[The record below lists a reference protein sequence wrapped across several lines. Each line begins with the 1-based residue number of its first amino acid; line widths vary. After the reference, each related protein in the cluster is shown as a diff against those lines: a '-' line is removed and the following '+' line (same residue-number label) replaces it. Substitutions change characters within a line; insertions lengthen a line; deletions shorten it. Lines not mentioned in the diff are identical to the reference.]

1 MVRSMQRILSRAVR
15 ILLVAFAVGR
25 IWFGAAEST
34 AQDRSLLGLTSCCPN
49 EVVRFDPASG
59 DTETIVQVGTEG
71 DRFVATVGSGI
82 VGDGRIFLVRN
93 DSLLSADLK
102 SGVVNQGPPIGRI
115 HELIAFDD
123 GRKRILAFTGC
134 CPNEIVE
141 LDPSTGDQ
149 DVIVEVGTA
158 ERKLEDVF
166 EHRDE
171 YGNVIHRDSVWIY
184 EGDMFGSVAGPAIA
198 SSDARHLFLLRNDR
212 LLSVDTEEA
221 SVSEGPRMEDMQ
233 LLAYSEADR
242 SLFLFTNCC
251 PNRILEYS
259 LDSGRIHDV
268 AVAGTGRNI
277 LADVIEEYDEV
288 GNLVYRDSLWMFEG
302 DMFRVSFGIA
312 AYDESTNTIFL
323 NRNRRLVSVAVS
335 KDAEVVESDM
345 SGAFSIVG
353 FTDAVSGVF
362 REELPAIRTA
372 EIRAVPNPLA
382 RTGSV
387 WAKLERDQEVA
398 IDVID
403 LLGRTVLRLHA
414 GHLTGQHWHHF
425 SLDPSMLPSGTYYI
439 RLLGASVISI
449 EPLVVSR

>member
-1 MVRSMQRILSRAVR
+1 MQRTFSRAVS
-15 ILLVAFAVGR
+15 ILPVAFAVGQLLL
-25 IWFGAAEST
+25 GTPAST

-59 DTETIVQVGTEG
+59 DTESIVQVGNEG

-82 VGDGRIFLVRN
+82 VGGGRIFLVRN
-93 DSLLSADLK
+93 DSLLYADLE
-102 SGVVNQGPPIGRI
+102 SGIVKQGPPIGRI

-141 LDPSTGDQ
+141 LDPSTGEQ

-158 ERKLEDVF
+158 ERKLADVF

-171 YGNVIHRDSVWIY
+171 YGNVIHRDSMWIY

-198 SSDARHLFLLRNDR
+198 SSDARHLFFLRNDR

-242 SLFLFTNCC
+242 LLYLFTNCC

-259 LDSGRIHDV
+259 LDSGRIDDV

-277 LADVIEEYDEV
+277 LADVIEEYDED
-288 GNLVYRDSLWMFEG
+288 GHLVFRDSLWMFEG

-312 AYDESTNTIFL
+312 AHDESTNTLFL

-335 KDAEVVESDM
+335 EDAEVVESGM
-345 SGAFSIVG
+345 SADFSIVG
-353 FTDAVSGVF
+353 FTNAASGVF
-362 REELPAIRTA
+362 REDMPAIRTA
-372 EIRAVPNPLA
+372 EIRAVPNPLD
-382 RTGSV
+382 RTGNV
-387 WAKLERDQEVA
+387 WAKLERDQEVT

-403 LLGRTVLRLHA
+403 LLGRTVLRLHT
-414 GHLTGQHWHHF
+414 GHVAGQHWHHF

-439 RLLGASVISI
+439 RLLGASVLSI
-449 EPLVVSR
+449 EPLVVTR